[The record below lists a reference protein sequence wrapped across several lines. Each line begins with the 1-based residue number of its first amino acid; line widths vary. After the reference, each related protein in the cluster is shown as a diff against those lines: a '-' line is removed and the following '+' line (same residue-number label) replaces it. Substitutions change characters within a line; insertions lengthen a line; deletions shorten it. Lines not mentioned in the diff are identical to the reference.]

1 MTKSYRLILVLTA
14 TAVLSGLLLSFLNL
28 HTSPLI
34 EAHQN
39 KVLNDALSSVL
50 PGCDKIEEQFYENK
64 QFYFGYDAQNNVKGI
79 AFLTEGNG
87 FQSKLRIL
95 VGMDAGLT
103 QIVKIRILEQKETP
117 GLGTK
122 IETDPASKANPEW
135 FPNQFDELNVTN
147 KITYLKNQAP
157 DKSAGEIM
165 AITGATISS
174 KAVIDIIN
182 AALIENSMILKN
194 NTDLKIGVCPAIDAI
209 NETSF
214 GPELV
219 PEGAKIVTIDNKT
232 YFLKKNDS
240 GSVTGVAFIAS
251 GEGFQS
257 TIKVLACMNPDFS
270 KLLSIEIIEQDE
282 TEGWG
287 TRLVNDTTNS
297 DPEWFLKQF
306 TDLYVQKVISTVT
319 ETPNKQNGEVQSISG
334 ATVSS
339 DAIIKMLNASIQ
351 GYRATYLNRKV
362 N

>member
-1 MTKSYRLILVLTA
+1 MTKSYQLILVLTA
-14 TAVLSGLLLSFLNL
+14 AAVLSGLLLSLLNL
-28 HTSPLI
+28 HTRPLI

-50 PGCDKIEEQFYENK
+50 PGSDKIEEQIYENK
-64 QFYFGYDAQNNVKGI
+64 QFYFGYDAQNNIKGI
-79 AFLTEGNG
+79 AFLSEGNG

-103 QIVKIRILEQKETP
+103 HITKIRILEQKETP

-122 IETDPASKANPEW
+122 IETDPSSRGNPEW
-135 FPNQFDELNVTN
+135 FPNQFDGLNVMN
-147 KITYLKNQAP
+147 RITYLKNQTP

-182 AALIENSMILKN
+182 VALVENSRILKD
-194 NTDLKIGVCPAIDAI
+194 NTDFNIGKCPAIDAM
-209 NETSF
+209 NETAINL
-214 GPELV
+214 EMV
-219 PEGAKIVTIDNKT
+219 PEGAEILTINNKT
-232 YFLKKNDS
+232 YFLNKDDN
-240 GSVTGVAFIAS
+240 GAVTGVAFILS

-257 TIKVLACMNPDFS
+257 TIKVLACMNPDIS
-270 KLLSIEIIEQDE
+270 KILSLEIIDHGE

-287 TRLVNDTTNS
+287 TRMVNDTTNS
-297 DPEWFLKQF
+297 DPQWFLKQF
-306 TDLYVQKVISTVT
+306 NNLTIQELITPVT
-319 ETPNKQNGEVQSISG
+319 GTSDKQRGEIQSISG

-339 DAIIKMLNASIQ
+339 EAIIKMLNLSIQ
-351 GYRATYLNRKV
+351 GYRDTYLNRKV